1 MAGVAL
7 ADALVARELL
17 EPGDGGFALTAAAR
31 DELGA
36 FGLDVPAVLGARR
49 ATARACLD
57 WSERRPHVGGALGAA
72 LLDELLGALAA
83 PPPRRPRARRD
94 PRRDGWIA
102 SAFGLDLLR
111 SARTQSAV
119 EEVATV
125 PRMLE
130 TLRETFWILAL
141 AVIALFAFFAALGA
155 FSPLDVLWATI
166 AVGVLCVLW
175 IMHAVLE
182 DRHRDRRDPSVVR
195 ARERRG
201 F

>member
-1 MAGVAL
+1 M
-7 ADALVARELL
+7 
-17 EPGDGGFALTAAAR
+17 
-31 DELGA
+31 
-36 FGLDVPAVLGARR
+36 
-49 ATARACLD
+49 
-57 WSERRPHVGGALGAA
+57 
-72 LLDELLGALAA
+72 
-83 PPPRRPRARRD
+83 
-94 PRRDGWIA
+94 
-102 SAFGLDLLR
+102 
-111 SARTQSAV
+111 
-119 EEVATV
+119 

-166 AVGVLCVLW
+166 AVAVLCVLW

-182 DRHRDRRDPSVVR
+182 DRHRDRRDPAAVR